1 MRHAECTTHTGVLC
15 TAVTALLSAPEAVRG
30 PQLPAHVLR
39 LGTQGV
45 PHLGCFFGTAGTG
58 THCQVQANALSLTP
72 PSPYNT
78 PAYAQPRLMPC
89 ACLMMWRSAGPD

>member
-72 PSPYNT
+72 SSPYNT